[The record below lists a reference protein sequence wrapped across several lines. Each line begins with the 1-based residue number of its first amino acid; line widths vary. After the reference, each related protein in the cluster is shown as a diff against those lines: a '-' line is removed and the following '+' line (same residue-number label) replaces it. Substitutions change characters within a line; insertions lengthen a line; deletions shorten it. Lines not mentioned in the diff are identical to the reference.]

1 MISYEERQK
10 EVNKLRNL
18 SSVPSYELV
27 PVHPSD
33 LMKWAELIEHPS
45 ACSVCKNSKATFKE
59 W

>member
-27 PVHPSD
+27 LVHPSD

-45 ACSVCKNSKATFKE
+45 TCSICKKIKSNF
-59 W
+59 